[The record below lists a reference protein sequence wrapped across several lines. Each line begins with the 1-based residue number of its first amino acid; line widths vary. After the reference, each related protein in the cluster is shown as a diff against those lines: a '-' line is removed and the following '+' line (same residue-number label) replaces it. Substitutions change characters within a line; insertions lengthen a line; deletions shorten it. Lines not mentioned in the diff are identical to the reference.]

1 MNSLRFDTTRKT
13 WIMLYVMRGLAS
25 WQTKSRFFLH
35 HMGEQAGQLNCCARS
50 LTRYANP
57 LVSPAWIG
65 VQATES

>member
-1 MNSLRFDTTRKT
+1 MRSKM
-13 WIMLYVMRGLAS
+13 WIIAAVLRGLAS
-25 WQTKSRFFLH
+25 WQIKSRFSLH

-65 VQATES
+65 VQATDSFVKECDE